1 MDKQNLLSVVVADD
15 EQELLGAVCQLIDWE
30 GIGFKLVGR
39 ASNGLDAL
47 QLVEELQPDFLLT
60 DIHMPFISGTALAAQ
75 VKAVQPLI
83 QVAFLSGYDEFEYA
97 QQGIASE
104 VIAYLLK
111 PISMAQLTQELIEIH
126 RKIEK
131 KQADFS
137 AARQDASNYQAVAA
151 AMLLDC
157 YFYAGR
163 EENLKALS
171 RMGLAPESIRSVTV
185 AALSCA
191 DADAQACQT
200 ALGAAEKFLS
210 RQYPCRGFCSAGRIV
225 LLLTSENG
233 FLQLHA
239 AIDELRRALK
249 RLLDLDVSAGISK
262 EHAPDADFHE
272 AYKEAMEALKTAET
286 ESGFCAADGQSG
298 IDQLCGRVLQIIDKE
313 YMDETLTLQSVSER
327 LHVSASYLG
336 PNIKKNAGDTFIN
349 LLIRKRMASSAGTF
363 VFFAFAIYAHPH
375 SMRYPARKKTLS
387 AQPIHYIPQPAFLT
401 SGFFEISRLFFLKN
415 RIPRLFAGHSAF
427 LTVF

>member
-1 MDKQNLLSVVVADD
+1 MNKQNLLSVVVADD
-15 EQELLGAVCQLIDWE
+15 EQELLGAVCQLIDWA

-137 AARQDASNYQAVAA
+137 AARQDASNHQAVAA

-157 YFYAGR
+157 YFYTGR

-249 RLLDLDVSAGISK
+249 RLLDLNVSAGISK

-313 YMDETLTLQSVSER
+313 YMDETLTLQSVSDR

-349 LLIRKRMASSAGTF
+349 LLIRKRMAVALNLLQSSDSRIAEIARRCGYSDQSYF
-363 VFFAFAIYAHPH
+363 GYCFKKFYGVSPAK
-375 SMRYPARKKTLS
+375 MRQEREQKGAR
-387 AQPIHYIPQPAFLT
+387 A
-401 SGFFEISRLFFLKN
+401 
-415 RIPRLFAGHSAF
+415 
-427 LTVF
+427 

>member
-15 EQELLGAVCQLIDWE
+15 EQELLGAVCQLIDWA

-313 YMDETLTLQSVSER
+313 YMDETLTLQSVSDR

-349 LLIRKRMASSAGTF
+349 LLIRKRMAVALNLLQSSDSRIAEIARRCGYSDQSYF
-363 VFFAFAIYAHPH
+363 GYCFKKFYGVSPAK
-375 SMRYPARKKTLS
+375 MRQERERRGDRA
-387 AQPIHYIPQPAFLT
+387 
-401 SGFFEISRLFFLKN
+401 
-415 RIPRLFAGHSAF
+415 
-427 LTVF
+427 

>member
-15 EQELLGAVCQLIDWE
+15 EQELLGAVCQLIDWA

-157 YFYAGR
+157 YFYTGR

-262 EHAPDADFHE
+262 EHAPDADLHE

-313 YMDETLTLQSVSER
+313 YMDETLTLQSVSDR

-349 LLIRKRMASSAGTF
+349 LLIRKRMAVALNLLQSSDSRIAEIARRCGYSDQSYF
-363 VFFAFAIYAHPH
+363 GYCFKKFYGVSPAK
-375 SMRYPARKKTLS
+375 MRQEREQKGAR
-387 AQPIHYIPQPAFLT
+387 A
-401 SGFFEISRLFFLKN
+401 
-415 RIPRLFAGHSAF
+415 
-427 LTVF
+427 

>member
-15 EQELLGAVCQLIDWE
+15 EQELLGAVCQLIDWA

-157 YFYAGR
+157 YFYTGR
-163 EENLKALS
+163 VENLKALS

-191 DADAQACQT
+191 DADAQACQP

-313 YMDETLTLQSVSER
+313 YMDETLTLQSVSDR

-349 LLIRKRMASSAGTF
+349 LLIRKRMAVALNLLQSSDSRIAEIARRCGYSDQSYF
-363 VFFAFAIYAHPH
+363 GYCFKKFYGVSPAK
-375 SMRYPARKKTLS
+375 MRQEREQKGAR
-387 AQPIHYIPQPAFLT
+387 A
-401 SGFFEISRLFFLKN
+401 
-415 RIPRLFAGHSAF
+415 
-427 LTVF
+427 

>member
-1 MDKQNLLSVVVADD
+1 MNKQNLLSVVVADD
-15 EQELLGAVCQLIDWE
+15 EQELVGAVCQLIDWE
-30 GIGFKLVGR
+30 GIGFRLVGR

-157 YFYAGR
+157 YFYTGR
-163 EENLKALS
+163 VENLKALS

-313 YMDETLTLQSVSER
+313 YMDETLTLQSVSDR

-349 LLIRKRMASSAGTF
+349 LLIRKRMAVALNLLQSSDSRIAEIARRCGYSDQSYF
-363 VFFAFAIYAHPH
+363 GYCFKKFYGVSPAK
-375 SMRYPARKKTLS
+375 MRQEREQKGAR
-387 AQPIHYIPQPAFLT
+387 A
-401 SGFFEISRLFFLKN
+401 
-415 RIPRLFAGHSAF
+415 
-427 LTVF
+427 

>member
-298 IDQLCGRVLQIIDKE
+298 IDQLCGRVLQMIDKE

-349 LLIRKRMASSAGTF
+349 LLIRKRMAVALNLLQSSDSRIAEIARRCGYSDQSYF
-363 VFFAFAIYAHPH
+363 GYCFKKFYGVSPAK
-375 SMRYPARKKTLS
+375 MRQEREQKGAR
-387 AQPIHYIPQPAFLT
+387 A
-401 SGFFEISRLFFLKN
+401 
-415 RIPRLFAGHSAF
+415 
-427 LTVF
+427 

>member
-15 EQELLGAVCQLIDWE
+15 EQELLGAVCQLIDWA

-137 AARQDASNYQAVAA
+137 AARQGASNYQAVAA

-163 EENLKALS
+163 VENLKALS

-313 YMDETLTLQSVSER
+313 YMDETLTLQSVSDR

-349 LLIRKRMASSAGTF
+349 LLIRKRMAVALNLLQSSDSRIAEIARRCGYSDQSYF
-363 VFFAFAIYAHPH
+363 GYCFKKFYGVSPAK
-375 SMRYPARKKTLS
+375 MRQEREQKGAR
-387 AQPIHYIPQPAFLT
+387 A
-401 SGFFEISRLFFLKN
+401 
-415 RIPRLFAGHSAF
+415 
-427 LTVF
+427 

>member
-111 PISMAQLTQELIEIH
+111 PISMAQLMQELIEIH

-157 YFYAGR
+157 YFYTGR
-163 EENLKALS
+163 VENLKALS

-313 YMDETLTLQSVSER
+313 YMDETLTLQSVSDR

-349 LLIRKRMASSAGTF
+349 LLIRKRMAVALNLLQSSDSRIAEIARRCGYSDQSYF
-363 VFFAFAIYAHPH
+363 GYCFKKFYGVSPAK
-375 SMRYPARKKTLS
+375 MRQEREQKGAR
-387 AQPIHYIPQPAFLT
+387 A
-401 SGFFEISRLFFLKN
+401 
-415 RIPRLFAGHSAF
+415 
-427 LTVF
+427 

>member
-157 YFYAGR
+157 YFYTGR
-163 EENLKALS
+163 VENLKALS

-249 RLLDLDVSAGISK
+249 RLLDLDGSAGISK

-313 YMDETLTLQSVSER
+313 YMDETLTLQSVSDR

-349 LLIRKRMASSAGTF
+349 LLIRKRMAVALNLLQSSDSRIAEIARRCGYSDQSYF
-363 VFFAFAIYAHPH
+363 GYCFKKFYGVSPAK
-375 SMRYPARKKTLS
+375 MRQEREQKGAR
-387 AQPIHYIPQPAFLT
+387 A
-401 SGFFEISRLFFLKN
+401 
-415 RIPRLFAGHSAF
+415 
-427 LTVF
+427 

>member
-1 MDKQNLLSVVVADD
+1 MNKQNLLSVVVADD
-15 EQELLGAVCQLIDWE
+15 EQELLGAVCQLIDWA

-137 AARQDASNYQAVAA
+137 AARQDVSNHQAVAA

-163 EENLKALS
+163 VENLKALS

-313 YMDETLTLQSVSER
+313 YMDETLTLQSVSDR

-349 LLIRKRMASSAGTF
+349 LLIRKRMAVALNLLQSSDSRIAEIARRCGYSDQSYF
-363 VFFAFAIYAHPH
+363 GYCFKKFYGVSPAK
-375 SMRYPARKKTLS
+375 MRQEREQKGAR
-387 AQPIHYIPQPAFLT
+387 A
-401 SGFFEISRLFFLKN
+401 
-415 RIPRLFAGHSAF
+415 
-427 LTVF
+427 

>member
-15 EQELLGAVCQLIDWE
+15 EQELLGAVCQLIDWA

-157 YFYAGR
+157 YFYTGR
-163 EENLKALS
+163 VENLKALS

-298 IDQLCGRVLQIIDKE
+298 IDQLCGRMLQIIDKE
-313 YMDETLTLQSVSER
+313 YMDETLTLQSVSDR

-349 LLIRKRMASSAGTF
+349 LLIRKRMAVALNLLQSSDSRIAEIARRCGYSDQSYF
-363 VFFAFAIYAHPH
+363 GYCFKKFYGVSPAK
-375 SMRYPARKKTLS
+375 MRQEREQKGAR
-387 AQPIHYIPQPAFLT
+387 A
-401 SGFFEISRLFFLKN
+401 
-415 RIPRLFAGHSAF
+415 
-427 LTVF
+427 

>member
-15 EQELLGAVCQLIDWE
+15 EQELLGAVCQLIDWA

-157 YFYAGR
+157 YFYTGR
-163 EENLKALS
+163 VENLKALS

-313 YMDETLTLQSVSER
+313 YMDETLTLQSVSDR

-349 LLIRKRMASSAGTF
+349 LLIRKRMAVALNLLQSSNSRIAEIARRCGYSDQSYF
-363 VFFAFAIYAHPH
+363 GYCFKKFYGVSPAK
-375 SMRYPARKKTLS
+375 MRQEREQKGAR
-387 AQPIHYIPQPAFLT
+387 A
-401 SGFFEISRLFFLKN
+401 
-415 RIPRLFAGHSAF
+415 
-427 LTVF
+427 

>member
-15 EQELLGAVCQLIDWE
+15 EQELLGAVCQLIDWA

-137 AARQDASNYQAVAA
+137 AARQGASNYQAVAA
-151 AMLLDC
+151 AMLLNC

-313 YMDETLTLQSVSER
+313 YMDETLTLQSVSDR

-349 LLIRKRMASSAGTF
+349 LLIRKRMAVALNLLQSSDSRIAEIARRCGYSDQSYF
-363 VFFAFAIYAHPH
+363 GYCFKKFYGVSPAK
-375 SMRYPARKKTLS
+375 MRQEREQKGAR
-387 AQPIHYIPQPAFLT
+387 A
-401 SGFFEISRLFFLKN
+401 
-415 RIPRLFAGHSAF
+415 
-427 LTVF
+427 

>member
-131 KQADFS
+131 RQADFS

-313 YMDETLTLQSVSER
+313 YMDETLTLQSVSDR

-349 LLIRKRMASSAGTF
+349 LLIRKRMAVALNLLQSSDSRIAEIARRCGYSDQSYF
-363 VFFAFAIYAHPH
+363 GYCFKKFYGVSPAK
-375 SMRYPARKKTLS
+375 MRQEREQKGAR
-387 AQPIHYIPQPAFLT
+387 A
-401 SGFFEISRLFFLKN
+401 
-415 RIPRLFAGHSAF
+415 
-427 LTVF
+427 

>member
-1 MDKQNLLSVVVADD
+1 MGKQNLLSVVVADD

-30 GIGFKLVGR
+30 GIGFRLVGR

-97 QQGIASE
+97 QQGIACE

-157 YFYAGR
+157 YFYTGR
-163 EENLKALS
+163 VENLKALS

-262 EHAPDADFHE
+262 EHAPDSDFHE

-313 YMDETLTLQSVSER
+313 YMDETLTLQSVSDR

-349 LLIRKRMASSAGTF
+349 LLIRKRMAVALNLLQSSDSRIAEIARRCGYSDQSYF
-363 VFFAFAIYAHPH
+363 GYCFKKFYGVSPAK
-375 SMRYPARKKTLS
+375 MRQEREQKGAR
-387 AQPIHYIPQPAFLT
+387 A
-401 SGFFEISRLFFLKN
+401 
-415 RIPRLFAGHSAF
+415 
-427 LTVF
+427 

>member
-15 EQELLGAVCQLIDWE
+15 EQELLGAVCQLIDWA

-137 AARQDASNYQAVAA
+137 AARQDASNHQAVAA

-157 YFYAGR
+157 YFYTGR
-163 EENLKALS
+163 VENLKALS

-298 IDQLCGRVLQIIDKE
+298 IDQLCGRVLQMIDKE
-313 YMDETLTLQSVSER
+313 YMDETLTLQSVSDR

-349 LLIRKRMASSAGTF
+349 LLIRKRMAVALNLLQSSDSRIVEIARRCGYSDQSYF
-363 VFFAFAIYAHPH
+363 GYCFKKFYGVSPAK
-375 SMRYPARKKTLS
+375 MRQEREQKGAR
-387 AQPIHYIPQPAFLT
+387 A
-401 SGFFEISRLFFLKN
+401 
-415 RIPRLFAGHSAF
+415 
-427 LTVF
+427 

>member
-1 MDKQNLLSVVVADD
+1 MNKQNLLSVVVADD

-30 GIGFKLVGR
+30 GIGFKLVGK

-349 LLIRKRMASSAGTF
+349 LLIRKRMAVALNLLQSSDSRIAEIARRCGYSDQSYF
-363 VFFAFAIYAHPH
+363 GYCFKKFYGVSPAK
-375 SMRYPARKKTLS
+375 MRQEREQKGAR
-387 AQPIHYIPQPAFLT
+387 A
-401 SGFFEISRLFFLKN
+401 
-415 RIPRLFAGHSAF
+415 
-427 LTVF
+427 

>member
-15 EQELLGAVCQLIDWE
+15 EQELLGAVCQLIDWA

-47 QLVEELQPDFLLT
+47 ELQPDFLLT

-298 IDQLCGRVLQIIDKE
+298 IDQLCGRVLQIIDKD
-313 YMDETLTLQSVSER
+313 YMDETLTLQSVSDR

-349 LLIRKRMASSAGTF
+349 LLIRKRMAVALNLLQSSDSRIAEIARRCGYSDQSYF
-363 VFFAFAIYAHPH
+363 GYCFKKFYGVSPAK
-375 SMRYPARKKTLS
+375 MRQEREQKGAR
-387 AQPIHYIPQPAFLT
+387 A
-401 SGFFEISRLFFLKN
+401 
-415 RIPRLFAGHSAF
+415 
-427 LTVF
+427 

>member
-157 YFYAGR
+157 YFYTGR

-262 EHAPDADFHE
+262 EHAPDSDFHE

-313 YMDETLTLQSVSER
+313 YMDETLTLQSVSDR

-349 LLIRKRMASSAGTF
+349 LLIRKRMAVALNLLQSSDSRIAEIARRCGYSDQSYF
-363 VFFAFAIYAHPH
+363 GYCFKKFYGVSPAK
-375 SMRYPARKKTLS
+375 MRQEREQKGAR
-387 AQPIHYIPQPAFLT
+387 A
-401 SGFFEISRLFFLKN
+401 
-415 RIPRLFAGHSAF
+415 
-427 LTVF
+427 

>member
-30 GIGFKLVGR
+30 GIGFQLVGR

-137 AARQDASNYQAVAA
+137 AARQDASNHQAVAA

-157 YFYAGR
+157 YFYTGR
-163 EENLKALS
+163 VENLKALS

-298 IDQLCGRVLQIIDKE
+298 IDQLCGRVLQMIDKE
-313 YMDETLTLQSVSER
+313 YMDETLTLQSVSDR

-349 LLIRKRMASSAGTF
+349 LLIRKRMAVALNLLQSSDSRIAEIARRCGYSDQSYF
-363 VFFAFAIYAHPH
+363 GYCFKKFYGVSPAK
-375 SMRYPARKKTLS
+375 MRQEREQKGAR
-387 AQPIHYIPQPAFLT
+387 A
-401 SGFFEISRLFFLKN
+401 
-415 RIPRLFAGHSAF
+415 
-427 LTVF
+427 

>member
-249 RLLDLDVSAGISK
+249 RLLNLGVSAGISK
-262 EHAPDADFHE
+262 EHAPDSDFHE

-313 YMDETLTLQSVSER
+313 YMDETLTLQSVSDR

-349 LLIRKRMASSAGTF
+349 LLIRKRMAVALNLLQSSDSRIAEIARRCGYSDQSYF
-363 VFFAFAIYAHPH
+363 GYCFKKFYGVSPAK
-375 SMRYPARKKTLS
+375 MRQEREQKGAR
-387 AQPIHYIPQPAFLT
+387 A
-401 SGFFEISRLFFLKN
+401 
-415 RIPRLFAGHSAF
+415 
-427 LTVF
+427 

>member
-349 LLIRKRMASSAGTF
+349 LLIRKRMAVALNLLQSSDSRIAEIARRCGYSDQSYF
-363 VFFAFAIYAHPH
+363 GYCFKKFYGVSPAK
-375 SMRYPARKKTLS
+375 MRQEREQKGAR
-387 AQPIHYIPQPAFLT
+387 A
-401 SGFFEISRLFFLKN
+401 
-415 RIPRLFAGHSAF
+415 
-427 LTVF
+427 

>member
-97 QQGIASE
+97 QQGIACE

-137 AARQDASNYQAVAA
+137 AARQDASNHQAVAA

-157 YFYAGR
+157 YFYTGR
-163 EENLKALS
+163 VENLKALS

-313 YMDETLTLQSVSER
+313 YMDETLTLQSVSDR

-349 LLIRKRMASSAGTF
+349 LLIRKRMAVALNLLQSSDSRIAEIARRCGYSDQSYF
-363 VFFAFAIYAHPH
+363 GYCFKKFYGVSPAK
-375 SMRYPARKKTLS
+375 MRQEREQKGAR
-387 AQPIHYIPQPAFLT
+387 A
-401 SGFFEISRLFFLKN
+401 
-415 RIPRLFAGHSAF
+415 
-427 LTVF
+427 

>member
-30 GIGFKLVGR
+30 GIGFRLVGR

-349 LLIRKRMASSAGTF
+349 LLIRKRMAVALNLLQSSDSRIAEIARRCGYSDQSYF
-363 VFFAFAIYAHPH
+363 GYCFKKFYGVSPAK
-375 SMRYPARKKTLS
+375 MRQEREQKGAR
-387 AQPIHYIPQPAFLT
+387 A
-401 SGFFEISRLFFLKN
+401 
-415 RIPRLFAGHSAF
+415 
-427 LTVF
+427 

>member
-15 EQELLGAVCQLIDWE
+15 EQELLGAVCQLIDWA

-137 AARQDASNYQAVAA
+137 AARQDASNHQAVAA

-239 AIDELRRALK
+239 AIDKLRRALK

-313 YMDETLTLQSVSER
+313 YMDETLTLQSVSDR

-349 LLIRKRMASSAGTF
+349 LLIRKRMAVALNLLQSSDSRIAEIARRCGYSDQSYF
-363 VFFAFAIYAHPH
+363 GYCFKKFYGVSPAK
-375 SMRYPARKKTLS
+375 MRQEREQKGAR
-387 AQPIHYIPQPAFLT
+387 A
-401 SGFFEISRLFFLKN
+401 
-415 RIPRLFAGHSAF
+415 
-427 LTVF
+427 

>member
-137 AARQDASNYQAVAA
+137 AARQDASNHQAVAA

-239 AIDELRRALK
+239 AIDKLRRALK

-298 IDQLCGRVLQIIDKE
+298 IDQLCGRVLQMIDKE
-313 YMDETLTLQSVSER
+313 YMDETLTLQSVSDR

-349 LLIRKRMASSAGTF
+349 LLIRKRMAVALNLLQSSDSRIAEIARRCGYSDQSYF
-363 VFFAFAIYAHPH
+363 GYCFKKFYGVSPAK
-375 SMRYPARKKTLS
+375 MRQEREQKGAR
-387 AQPIHYIPQPAFLT
+387 A
-401 SGFFEISRLFFLKN
+401 
-415 RIPRLFAGHSAF
+415 
-427 LTVF
+427 

>member
-1 MDKQNLLSVVVADD
+1 MNKQNLLSVVVADD
-15 EQELLGAVCQLIDWE
+15 EQELLGAVCQLIDWA
-30 GIGFKLVGR
+30 GIGFRLVGR

-157 YFYAGR
+157 YFYTGR
-163 EENLKALS
+163 VENLKALS

-286 ESGFCAADGQSG
+286 ESGFCTADGQSG

-313 YMDETLTLQSVSER
+313 YMDETLTLQSVSDR

-349 LLIRKRMASSAGTF
+349 LLIRKRMAVALNLLQSSDSRIAEIARRCGYSDQSYF
-363 VFFAFAIYAHPH
+363 GYCFKKFYGVSPAK
-375 SMRYPARKKTLS
+375 MRQEREQKGAR
-387 AQPIHYIPQPAFLT
+387 A
-401 SGFFEISRLFFLKN
+401 
-415 RIPRLFAGHSAF
+415 
-427 LTVF
+427 

>member
-15 EQELLGAVCQLIDWE
+15 EQELLGAVCQLIDWA

-157 YFYAGR
+157 YFYTGR
-163 EENLKALS
+163 VENLKALS
-171 RMGLAPESIRSVTV
+171 RMGLATESIRSVTV

-313 YMDETLTLQSVSER
+313 YMDETLTLQSVSDR

-349 LLIRKRMASSAGTF
+349 LLIRKRMAVALNLLQSSDSRIAEIARRCGYSDQSYF
-363 VFFAFAIYAHPH
+363 GYCFKKFYGVSPAK
-375 SMRYPARKKTLS
+375 MRQEREQKGAR
-387 AQPIHYIPQPAFLT
+387 A
-401 SGFFEISRLFFLKN
+401 
-415 RIPRLFAGHSAF
+415 
-427 LTVF
+427 

>member
-15 EQELLGAVCQLIDWE
+15 EQELLGAVCQLIDWA

-137 AARQDASNYQAVAA
+137 AARQDASNHQAVAA

-157 YFYAGR
+157 YFYTGR
-163 EENLKALS
+163 VENLKALS

-262 EHAPDADFHE
+262 EHAPGADFHE

-313 YMDETLTLQSVSER
+313 YMDETLTLQSVSDR

-349 LLIRKRMASSAGTF
+349 LLIRKRMAVALNLLQSSDSRIAEIARRCGYSDQSYF
-363 VFFAFAIYAHPH
+363 GYCFKKFYGVSPAK
-375 SMRYPARKKTLS
+375 MRQEREQKGAR
-387 AQPIHYIPQPAFLT
+387 A
-401 SGFFEISRLFFLKN
+401 
-415 RIPRLFAGHSAF
+415 
-427 LTVF
+427 

>member
-30 GIGFKLVGR
+30 GIGFRLVGR

-137 AARQDASNYQAVAA
+137 AARQDASNHQAVAA

-157 YFYAGR
+157 YYYTGR
-163 EENLKALS
+163 VENLKALS

-313 YMDETLTLQSVSER
+313 YMDETLTLQSVSDR

-349 LLIRKRMASSAGTF
+349 LLIRKRMAVALNLLQSSDSRIAEIARRCGYSDQSYF
-363 VFFAFAIYAHPH
+363 GYCFKKFYGVSPAK
-375 SMRYPARKKTLS
+375 MRQEREQKGAR
-387 AQPIHYIPQPAFLT
+387 A
-401 SGFFEISRLFFLKN
+401 
-415 RIPRLFAGHSAF
+415 
-427 LTVF
+427 

>member
-15 EQELLGAVCQLIDWE
+15 EQELLGAVCQLIDWA

-137 AARQDASNYQAVAA
+137 AARQDSSNHQAVVA

-157 YFYAGR
+157 YFYTGR
-163 EENLKALS
+163 VENLKALS

-349 LLIRKRMASSAGTF
+349 LLIRKRMAVALNLLQSSDSRIAEIARRCGYSDQSYF
-363 VFFAFAIYAHPH
+363 GYCFKKFYGVSPAK
-375 SMRYPARKKTLS
+375 MRQEREQKGAR
-387 AQPIHYIPQPAFLT
+387 A
-401 SGFFEISRLFFLKN
+401 
-415 RIPRLFAGHSAF
+415 
-427 LTVF
+427 

>member
-15 EQELLGAVCQLIDWE
+15 EQELLGAVCQLIDWA

-157 YFYAGR
+157 YFYTGR
-163 EENLKALS
+163 VENLKALS

-249 RLLDLDVSAGISK
+249 RLLNLGVSAGISK
-262 EHAPDADFHE
+262 EHAPDSDFHE

-349 LLIRKRMASSAGTF
+349 LLIRKRMAVALNLLQSSDSRIAEIARRCGYSDQSYF
-363 VFFAFAIYAHPH
+363 GYCFKKFYGVSPAK
-375 SMRYPARKKTLS
+375 MRHGNK
-387 AQPIHYIPQPAFLT
+387 
-401 SGFFEISRLFFLKN
+401 
-415 RIPRLFAGHSAF
+415 
-427 LTVF
+427 

>member
-15 EQELLGAVCQLIDWE
+15 EQELLGAVCQLIDWA

-137 AARQDASNYQAVAA
+137 AARQDSSNHQAVAA

-157 YFYAGR
+157 YFYTGR
-163 EENLKALS
+163 VENLKALS

-313 YMDETLTLQSVSER
+313 YMDETLTLQSVSDR

-349 LLIRKRMASSAGTF
+349 LLIRKRMAVALNLLQSSDSRIAEIARRCGYSDQSYF
-363 VFFAFAIYAHPH
+363 GYCFKKFYGVSPAK
-375 SMRYPARKKTLS
+375 MRQEREQKGAR
-387 AQPIHYIPQPAFLT
+387 A
-401 SGFFEISRLFFLKN
+401 
-415 RIPRLFAGHSAF
+415 
-427 LTVF
+427 

>member
-15 EQELLGAVCQLIDWE
+15 EQELLGAVCQLIDWA

-157 YFYAGR
+157 YFYTGR
-163 EENLKALS
+163 VENLKALS

-185 AALSCA
+185 AALSC
-191 DADAQACQT
+191 ADAQACQT

-272 AYKEAMEALKTAET
+272 AYKKAMEALKTAET

-313 YMDETLTLQSVSER
+313 YMDETLTLQSVSDR

-349 LLIRKRMASSAGTF
+349 LLIRKRMAVALNLLQSSDSRIAEIARRCGYSDQSYF
-363 VFFAFAIYAHPH
+363 GYCFKKFYGVSPAK
-375 SMRYPARKKTLS
+375 MRQEREQKGAR
-387 AQPIHYIPQPAFLT
+387 A
-401 SGFFEISRLFFLKN
+401 
-415 RIPRLFAGHSAF
+415 
-427 LTVF
+427 

>member
-15 EQELLGAVCQLIDWE
+15 EQELLGAVCQLIDWA
-30 GIGFKLVGR
+30 GIGFRLVGR

-60 DIHMPFISGTALAAQ
+60 DIHMPFISGTALAEQ

-157 YFYAGR
+157 YFYTGR
-163 EENLKALS
+163 VENLKALS

-313 YMDETLTLQSVSER
+313 YMDETLTLQSVSDR

-349 LLIRKRMASSAGTF
+349 LLIRKRMAVALNLLQSSDSRIAEIARRCGYSDQSYF
-363 VFFAFAIYAHPH
+363 GYCFKKFYGVSPAK
-375 SMRYPARKKTLS
+375 MRQEREQKGAR
-387 AQPIHYIPQPAFLT
+387 A
-401 SGFFEISRLFFLKN
+401 
-415 RIPRLFAGHSAF
+415 
-427 LTVF
+427 

>member
-15 EQELLGAVCQLIDWE
+15 EQELLGAVCQLIDWA

-157 YFYAGR
+157 YFYTGR

-272 AYKEAMEALKTAET
+272 AYKEAMEAFKTAET

-313 YMDETLTLQSVSER
+313 YMDETLTLQSVSDR

-349 LLIRKRMASSAGTF
+349 LLIRKRMAVALNLLQSSDSRIAEIARRCGYSDQSYF
-363 VFFAFAIYAHPH
+363 GYCFKKFYGVSPAK
-375 SMRYPARKKTLS
+375 MRQEREQKGAR
-387 AQPIHYIPQPAFLT
+387 A
-401 SGFFEISRLFFLKN
+401 
-415 RIPRLFAGHSAF
+415 
-427 LTVF
+427 

>member
-111 PISMAQLTQELIEIH
+111 PISMAQLTQELIESH

-349 LLIRKRMASSAGTF
+349 LLIRKRMAVALNLLQSSDSRIAEIARRCGYSDQSYF
-363 VFFAFAIYAHPH
+363 GYCFKKFYGVSPAK
-375 SMRYPARKKTLS
+375 MRQEREQKGAR
-387 AQPIHYIPQPAFLT
+387 A
-401 SGFFEISRLFFLKN
+401 
-415 RIPRLFAGHSAF
+415 
-427 LTVF
+427 